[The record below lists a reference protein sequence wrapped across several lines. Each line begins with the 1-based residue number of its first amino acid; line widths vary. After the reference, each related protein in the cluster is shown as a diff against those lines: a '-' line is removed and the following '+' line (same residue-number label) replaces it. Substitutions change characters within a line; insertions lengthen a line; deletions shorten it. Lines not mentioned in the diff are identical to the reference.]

1 MANEPRFLLVAG
13 EASGDIH
20 GASLVRQLKKHLP
33 GSTFSGIGGEAMAEA
48 GVEILYGYE
57 ELAVMGFS
65 DVLPK
70 LAHILSI
77 LSGLKKHMRQTH
89 PDVVI
94 LIDFP
99 DFNFRVGKAA
109 KKMGLKVLYYISPQL
124 WAWRQGRAKTLAKF
138 SDHLACVFPFEQDFY
153 QKIAPDM
160 QVTFVGHPFL
170 DRPPD
175 TQADEPLPFEG
186 SGPVVGLLPGSRV
199 AEVERLLPLLLEA
212 ATIMQSQAPDLRF
225 VMPIAPGLSREKLA
239 PYMGGAPEDLLILQ
253 GQAERVMRQADLL
266 LITSGTATLQA
277 ALAGAPMV
285 VVYKTGGFNFWLASS
300 LVKVDHIAMP
310 NLIYDGDLLPELVQD
325 DATAQTVAAE
335 GMNILNDSARRQAM
349 IQGLDEVRQKL
360 GGPGANARTAE
371 LVMQLMEESRK

>member
-1 MANEPRFLLVAG
+1 MGAEPRFLLVAG

-20 GASLVRQLKKHLP
+20 GASLVRELKNRAP
-33 GSTFSGIGGEAMAEA
+33 RAVFSGIGGPAMRQA
-48 GVEILYGYE
+48 GVDILYDYE

-70 LAHILSI
+70 LGHILSI
-77 LSGLKKHMRQTH
+77 LRGLKKHMRQNR

-109 KKMGLKVLYYISPQL
+109 KKLGLKVLYYISPQL

-138 SDHLACVFPFEQDFY
+138 SDALACVFPFEQEFY
-153 QKIAPDM
+153 GKIAPDM
-160 QVTFVGHPFL
+160 PVTFVGHPFL
-170 DRPPD
+170 DRPADP
-175 TQADEPLPFEG
+175 QADEPLPVDG
-186 SGPVVGLLPGSRV
+186 GGPVVGLLPGSRM

-212 ATIMQSQAPDLRF
+212 ADIMLQARPDIRF
-225 VMPIAPGLSREKLA
+225 AMPVAPGLSRGKLA
-239 PYMGGAPEDLLILQ
+239 PFMANAPENMLVLE

-285 VVYKTGGFNFWLASS
+285 VVYKTGGFNYWLASS
-300 LVKVDHIAMP
+300 LVKVEHIAMP
-310 NLIYDGDLLPELVQD
+310 NLIYEGRLVPELIQGRGHFPRRWPPSWD
-325 DATAQTVAAE
+325 WL
-335 GMNILNDSARRQAM
+335 ILEDGQKRRQAM
-349 IQGLDEVRQKL
+349 IA
-360 GGPGANARTAE
+360 GPA
-371 LVMQLMEESRK
+371 